1 MATSFEFDFLSTGGA
16 KVRIRISVVAVAVAM
31 TIANMAV
38 AQAGDA
44 NAAKGKAE
52 TLCAGCHGPDGI
64 ATNPLWPNI
73 AGQQEQYLV
82 KAMKEYRDS
91 ARPDPNMGA
100 IAKPLT
106 DQEIEDLAAYYT
118 KLPAGG

>member
-1 MATSFEFDFLSTGGA
+1 M
-16 KVRIRISVVAVAVAM
+16 RIRISVVMAAIAI

-64 ATNPLWPNI
+64 STNPLWPNI
-73 AGQQEQYLV
+73 AGQKEQYLV
-82 KAMKEYRDS
+82 KAMQEYRSS
-91 ARPDPNMGA
+91 ARPDPNMAA
-100 IAKPLT
+100 IAQGLS
-106 DQEIEDLAAYYT
+106 DEEIEDLAAYY
-118 KLPAGG
+118 ARM